1 MQHSFPGSPGKT
13 AFVSSSFP
21 IRFQKDRSFPKNTP
35 IGAYMETRLPKPM
48 KDSPL
53 KRAIESLPIP
63 VLWQRLGLPGHVT
76 ANCCVRSPLRDDR
89 SPSFSIY
96 AGGTRWKDHGT
107 GQGGDSFD
115 LYQAVKKL
123 SSAKAAW
130 RSFVDLSRL

>member
-1 MQHSFPGSPGKT
+1 
-13 AFVSSSFP
+13 
-21 IRFQKDRSFPKNTP
+21 
-35 IGAYMETRLPKPM
+35 METKLPKPM

-53 KRAIESLPIP
+53 KRAIATLTIP
-63 VLWQRLGLPGHVT
+63 VLWHRLGLPGQVT
-76 ANCCVRSPLRDDR
+76 GNCRVRSPLRDDR

-107 GQGGDSFD
+107 GQGGDSFN

-123 SSAKAAW
+123 NAKAAW